1 MHLLRAGLAQMSLD
15 FFRSEWFSPRWV
27 EDDYIVLF
35 KVKVTVKVKS
45 FIERTLQYL
54 LSSTV

>member
-1 MHLLRAGLAQMSLD
+1 MSLD

-27 EDDYIVLF
+27 EDDCIVLF

-45 FIERTLQYL
+45 FIERTL
-54 LSSTV
+54 